1 MKGLN
6 SSLALNMLKKVI
18 LANGMIRNVRFS
30 STGFKYLI
38 CEAVG
43 ETKTVGL
50 IQLNRPKEFN
60 ALCGPLI
67 GELSDAVKQ
76 FEADNNIGAIVIT
89 GSQKAFSAGAD
100 IQEMSSR
107 TFSDMYSK
115 DPLEMWQAVANAR
128 KPVIAA
134 VNGYALGGGCEL
146 AMMCDFIYAG
156 ENAQFGQPE
165 VTIGTIPGAG
175 GTQRLIRS
183 VGKSVASEMVLTGN
197 RLSAMEAKEAG
208 LVSKVFPSDNVVKE
222 AVKTAE
228 RISKQSRII
237 TMMAKQAVKKAYET
251 TLQEGLSVERQLF
264 YSTFSTADQKEGMSA
279 FVQKRKPSYSGS

>member
-1 MKGLN
+1 MNGLK
-6 SSLALNMLKKVI
+6 SSLAMNMLKK
-18 LANGMIRNVRFS
+18 MIFAR
-30 STGFKYLI
+30 FKYLI

-43 ETKTVGL
+43 ESKTVGL

-60 ALCGPLI
+60 ALCDPLI
-67 GELSDAVKQ
+67 GELSAAVKQ
-76 FEADNNIGAIVIT
+76 FEEDNNIGAIVIT
-89 GSQKAFSAGAD
+89 GSHRAFSAGAD

-107 TFSDMYSK
+107 TFSEMYSK
-115 DPLEMWQAVANAR
+115 NPLEMWQAVANAR

-197 RLSAMEAKEAG
+197 RLSAKEAKEAG
-208 LVSKVFPSDNVVKE
+208 LVSKVFPSDSVVKE
-222 AVKTAE
+222 AIKTAE
-228 RISKQSRII
+228 GISKQSRII

-251 TLQEGLSVERQLF
+251 TLQEGLNVERQLF